1 MKNIITYVLLLF
13 TVTLFAQN
21 NFQGKA
27 TYQSKTTMKMD
38 FEGREMSEEQKKMI
52 QQRMKGML
60 EKSYVLTFDK
70 ASALYKEEEKL
81 ATPGQG
87 GRGGFMMMSGFTGGI
102 QYKNTKEGVLLE
114 AKEFFGKKFLI
125 KEDLKK
131 PDWVLGTETKKIG
144 NYLCFKATMIK
155 KLDDFDFKSMRP
167 KKEKGKKNGK
177 QHKKKGA
184 EKHSKSSNM
193 ISITE
198 GIEMPKEIEVTA
210 WYTPQIPVSNGPGS
224 YWGLPGLILE
234 INEGKTTI
242 LCSEITLNPTEKA
255 AINAPKKGK
264 EVSRKEYNSIVKKK
278 MKEMSERFQN
288 RSRGKGRGHF

>member
-1 MKNIITYVLLLF
+1 MKNISMYVFFLF
-13 TVTLFAQN
+13 TGTLFSQN

-27 TYQSKTTMKMD
+27 TYQSKTTVAMD

-52 QQRMKGML
+52 QQRMKGMF

-70 ASALYKEEEKL
+70 ASATYKEEEKL

-87 GRGGFMMMSGFTGGI
+87 GRGGFMMMSGFTGGL
-102 QYKNTKEGVLLE
+102 QYKNTKDGVLLE

-131 PDWVLGTETKKIG
+131 PDWVLGTETKQIG

-155 KLDDFDFKSMRP
+155 KVDDFDFKSMRP
-167 KKEKGKKNGK
+167 KKQKGKKNGK
-177 QHKKKGA
+177 QGKKKGA
-184 EKHSKSSNM
+184 GKQSKSSNM
-193 ISITE
+193 ISISDE
-198 GIEMPKEIEVTA
+198 IEMPKEIEVTA

-242 LCSEITLNPTEKA
+242 LCSEITLNPTDKA
-255 AINAPKKGK
+255 TIKAPTKGK
-264 EVSRKEYNSIVKKK
+264 EVSRKKYNTIVKKK
-278 MKEMSERFQN
+278 REEMRERFQN
-288 RSRGKGRGHF
+288 RRGGKGRGHF